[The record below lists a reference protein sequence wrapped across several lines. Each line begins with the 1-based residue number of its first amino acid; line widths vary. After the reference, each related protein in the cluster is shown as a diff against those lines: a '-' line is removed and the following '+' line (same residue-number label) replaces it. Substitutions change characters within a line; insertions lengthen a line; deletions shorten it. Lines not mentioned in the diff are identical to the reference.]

1 MILMKKCAALL
12 LTFSVFATL
21 SPALAAG
28 ELGDPAAPL
37 QISEWI
43 KGGPVDLAAGKGKTI
58 FVVEFWATWCPPCRA
73 SIPHLSE
80 LQKKFKDKNVVF
92 VGISDETPAT
102 VKPFV
107 EKMGEKMNYTVALD
121 KGKKTSAGY
130 MEAFGIGGI
139 PHAFVVDK
147 AGRIIWQGHP
157 MAELEETLQKLVDGK
172 YDMAIAKKQA
182 LGRKLVEEFCAL
194 AAEGKENARADELG
208 KQLEALCKE
217 VDGIV
222 PGNKFDAAEVRK
234 SVRFSALVNEYRR
247 AANEGAKAD
256 ELDKLAT
263 RVESLAPTGFN
274 LAGFKKGLRMEVLF
288 GQYFRLVSGNGD
300 EGKATELGAQ
310 MLALDIKDPNLL
322 NQVAWTLLT
331 NERIQT
337 RDFGLATKFAKAA
350 CDACDG
356 KDASVVD
363 TYARALFDSG
373 KVEEAVRVQ
382 KQAISVC
389 KDEEL
394 GKQLEATLKQYER
407 KVEAK

>member
-1 MILMKKCAALL
+1 MKKCAAFLL
-12 LTFSVFATL
+12 ACSVLATL
-21 SPALAAG
+21 FPALAAG

-58 FVVEFWATWCPPCRA
+58 YVVEFWATWCPPCRA
-73 SIPHLSE
+73 SIPHLSD
-80 LQKKFKDKNVVF
+80 LQKKFKDKDIVF
-92 VGISDETPAT
+92 VGISDEDAAT

-107 EKMGEKMNYTVALD
+107 EKMGDKMNYTVALD
-121 KGKKTSAGY
+121 KGKKTSAAY

-147 AGRIIWQGHP
+147 EGRIIWQGHP

-172 YDMAIAKKQA
+172 YDLSIAKKQA
-182 LGRKLVEEFCAL
+182 LGRKQFEEFCTLVAD
-194 AAEGKENARADELG
+194 GKENARADELA

-222 PGNKFDAAEVRK
+222 PGNKFDAAAVRK
-234 SVRFSALVNEYRR
+234 SVRFDALVRGYRR
-247 AANEGAKAD
+247 AAGEGKKAD
-256 ELDKLAT
+256 ELDKLAEQL
-263 RVESLAPTGFN
+263 ESVAPAGFN
-274 LAGFKKGLRMEVLF
+274 LAEFKKGLRMEVLF
-288 GQYFRLVSGNGD
+288 GQYYKLVSGSGD
-300 EGKATELGAQ
+300 DAKAAELGAQ
-310 MLALDIKDPNLL
+310 MLALDVKDPNLL

-331 NERIQT
+331 NERIKT
-337 RDFGLATKFAKAA
+337 RDYGLATKVAKAA

-373 KVEEAVRVQ
+373 KVEEAVRAQ
-382 KQAISVC
+382 KQAVSLC
-389 KDEEL
+389 KDAEL

-407 KVEAK
+407 KAEAK